1 MPYAA
6 SDISEVIR
14 APRSVGWSV
23 GFKSITPTLQF
34 LSPTLERNEVQ
45 GRDRFIATLL
55 IALVYVSSPIA
66 RGASVNDPAWEK
78 IVAAGKKE
86 TKLVVF
92 GPPGPDVRDAFT
104 LGFQKR
110 YPEIEVDFNGMQGA
124 QVAPKLIA
132 ELKAQQYRTDLV
144 VAGTTTA
151 LEGLA
156 PVNAIVP
163 MQPFLV
169 GPERRDLSKWR
180 AGKLHFSDEAEKYNL
195 VYGNRVQVAFV
206 YNRDSLVPG
215 KIKSWKDL
223 LNPEWKSKIA
233 MLDPRRAGGG
243 LDISTFWYT
252 NEKLGLGKNFI
263 KQLFTTQDV
272 FTSNEER
279 QIVDFV
285 ARGRYPIAIGPSG
298 TLTFQL
304 RAQGL
309 PVELFGSA
317 GLEEGGFVTA
327 SNGTISVV
335 KNAPH
340 PNAVKL
346 YLNYLLSN
354 EGQVTW
360 SKASGLASLRRDV
373 PRDHIPEILLPQ
385 EGVSYQET
393 YREKYVL
400 MRREIV
406 DFINSV
412 LQR

>member
-1 MPYAA
+1 MHLQLGFCLL
-6 SDISEVIR
+6 SL
-14 APRSVGWSV
+14 VGV
-23 GFKSITPTLQF
+23 LCVF
-34 LSPTLERNEVQ
+34 LFGT
-45 GRDRFIATLL
+45 AH
-55 IALVYVSSPIA
+55 
-66 RGASVNDPAWEK
+66 GASANDPAWGK

-86 TKLVVF
+86 GKVVVF

-104 LGFQKR
+104 LGFQKK

-124 QVAPKLIA
+124 QVAPKLMA
-132 ELKAQQYRTDLV
+132 ELKAQQYRTDLI

-163 MQPFLV
+163 IEPFLV
-169 GPERRDLSKWR
+169 GPEVRDLSKWR
-180 AGKLHFSDEAEKYNL
+180 AGKLHFSDDAGKYNL

-206 YNRDSLVPG
+206 HNRDSLAPA
-215 KIKSWKDL
+215 KIKSWKEL
-223 LNPEWKSKIA
+223 LNPEWKGKIV

-263 KQLFTTQDV
+263 KQLFTTQDI
-272 FTSNEER
+272 FISNEER

-304 RAQGL
+304 KAQGL

-317 GLEEGGFVTA
+317 ALQEGGFVTA

-335 KNAPH
+335 KNTPH
-340 PNAVKL
+340 PNAAKL

-354 EGQVTW
+354 EGQTAW

-400 MRREIV
+400 MRKEIV
-406 DFINSV
+406 EFVNTVI
-412 LQR
+412 RR